1 MCLVPSHFRG
11 FILFRDATCELHLTA
26 WLFLHLL
33 QNLLGRLKERLLL
46 VHIRVLRRFAVCLLL
61 YDFHFQQFSL
71 LPIFFNLI
79 YLLLC
84 LVDRYSKYISLLL
97 EREA

>member
-1 MCLVPSHFRG
+1 M
-11 FILFRDATCELHLTA
+11 
-26 WLFLHLL
+26 HLL

-71 LPIFFNLI
+71 LPIFVNLI
-79 YLLLC
+79 YLLLR
-84 LVDRYSKYISLLL
+84 LVDGYSEYISVLL
-97 EREA
+97 EREARNREDLGLKLDLALILSTFSRFLTD